1 MKHLKKGTKPIMR
14 WIKAALLETE
24 FPARQPCRVTNIPD
38 QPVAA
43 ALTNPTISWD
53 RVNSG

>member
-1 MKHLKKGTKPIMR
+1 MR